1 MRSWACEICCIM
13 TVIVCSRIQVILVDK
28 AYSELPQA
36 SDEFPVIVWL
46 DGSLSNPHW
55 VVDRAEMVLG
65 RDETCDIVIPVRQIS
80 RQHLRILM
88 EGGNAFVEDMRSKNG
103 SWVNGYR
110 LTGMRELEDGD
121 EIRIA
126 KDIRLRFVGSGATAP
141 STTRVLPDVIPSGAM
156 TGLRM
161 RLDPETREVRIQN
174 ALLDPPLSLPQYRLL
189 EILFLSQGG
198 VCSRNDVVDAVWPEA
213 MGEGVSEQAI
223 DALVR
228 RLRDRLSQVDSEHQY
243 IVTVRGHG
251 FRLDN
256 PQEEL
261 PD

>member
-1 MRSWACEICCIM
+1 MNSSLSGVTRR
-13 TVIVCSRIQVILVDK
+13 T
-28 AYSELPQA
+28 
-36 SDEFPVIVWL
+36 DEFPVIVWL

-55 VVDRAEMVLG
+55 VVDRAEMLLG
-65 RDETCDIVIPVRQIS
+65 REEGCDIVIPARQIS
-80 RQHLRILM
+80 RQHLRILLQ
-88 EGGNAFVEDMRSKNG
+88 GGSAVVEDLRSKNG
-103 SWVNGYR
+103 TWVNGYR

-161 RLDPETREVRIQN
+161 RLDPETREVRIKDE
-174 ALLDPPLSLPQYRLL
+174 ALDPPLSLPQYRLL
-189 EILFLSQGG
+189 EILFASQGG
-198 VCSRNDVVDAVWPEA
+198 VCSRNDVVDAVWPDA
-213 MGEGVSEQAI
+213 LGEGVSEQAI

-228 RLRDRLSQVDSEHQY
+228 RLRDRLNEVDSEHQY

-256 PQEEL
+256 PREESAE
-261 PD
+261 

>member
-1 MRSWACEICCIM
+1 MNS
-13 TVIVCSRIQVILVDK
+13 VDNGIPAISK
-28 AYSELPQA
+28 GT
-36 SDEFPVIVWL
+36 DEFPVIVWL

-55 VVDRAEMVLG
+55 VVDRKEMLLG
-65 RDETCDIVIPVRQIS
+65 REESCDIVIPVRQIS
-80 RQHLRILM
+80 RQHLRIMM
-88 EGGNAFVEDMRSKNG
+88 EGGSAVVEDLRSKNG
-103 SWVNGYR
+103 TWVNGYR

-141 STTRVLPDVIPSGAM
+141 STTRVLPDVIPSAAM

-161 RLDPETREVRIQN
+161 RLDPESREVRIKDV
-174 ALLDPPLSLPQYRLL
+174 AVDPPLSLPQYRLL
-189 EILFLSQGG
+189 EILFASQGG
-198 VCSRNDVVDAVWPEA
+198 VCSRNDVVDAVWPDA
-213 MGEGVSEQAI
+213 MGAGVSEQAI

-228 RLRDRLSQVDSEHQY
+228 RLRDRLAEFDEEHQY

-256 PQEEL
+256 PQDNPQDEAAE
-261 PD
+261 

>member
-1 MRSWACEICCIM
+1 M
-13 TVIVCSRIQVILVDK
+13 
-28 AYSELPQA
+28 
-36 SDEFPVIVWL
+36 WL

-55 VVDRAEMVLG
+55 VVDRAEMLLG
-65 RDETCDIVIPVRQIS
+65 REEGCDIVIPARQIS
-80 RQHLRILM
+80 RQHLRILLQ
-88 EGGNAFVEDMRSKNG
+88 GGGAVIEDLRSKNG
-103 SWVNGYR
+103 TWVNGYR
-110 LTGMRELEDGD
+110 LTGARELEDGD

-161 RLDPETREVRIQN
+161 RLDPETREVRIREE
-174 ALLDPPLSLPQYRLL
+174 ALDPPLSLPQYRLL
-189 EILFLSQGG
+189 EILFASQGG
-198 VCSRNDVVDAVWPEA
+198 VCSRNDVVDAVWPETL
-213 MGEGVSEQAI
+213 GEGVSEQAI

-228 RLRDRLSQVDSEHQY
+228 RLRDRLNEVDSVHQY

-256 PQEEL
+256 PRE
-261 PD
+261 DAAG

>member
-1 MRSWACEICCIM
+1 LQPRANSVENDLAFMS
-13 TVIVCSRIQVILVDK
+13 
-28 AYSELPQA
+28 QA
-36 SDEFPVIVWL
+36 ADEFPVIVWL

-55 VVDRAEMVLG
+55 VVDRAEMLLG
-65 RDETCDIVIPVRQIS
+65 RDESCDIVIPVRQIS
-80 RQHLRILM
+80 RQHLRIVT
-88 EGGNAFVEDMRSKNG
+88 EGGSAVVEDLRSKNG
-103 SWVNGYR
+103 TWVNGYR

-141 STTRVLPDVIPSGAM
+141 STTRVLPDVIPSGSM
-156 TGLRM
+156 TGLRL
-161 RLDPETREVRIQN
+161 RLDPESREVQIKEVVV
-174 ALLDPPLSLPQYRLL
+174 DPPLSLPQYRLL
-189 EILFLSQGG
+189 EILFASQGG

-213 MGEGVSEQAI
+213 LGAGVSEQAI

-228 RLRDRLSQVDSEHQY
+228 RLRDRLAEFDSEHQY

-256 PQEEL
+256 PRDESAE
-261 PD
+261 